1 MTWLQ
6 SDGWDEIPPG
16 QRFAELVERPGIVQ
30 LPGAHNALAGLIAK
44 RAGFESL
51 YISGAAVSASLG
63 LPDLGVMTLE
73 ELCFHART
81 VYRATQLPL
90 VVDADTGYGN
100 AINTQRTVKL
110 FERCGA
116 SMIQLEDQ
124 SFPKRCGHLRD
135 KSVIPAKE
143 MTGKLKAAL
152 DARRSSE
159 TLIIART
166 DAVASEGLES
176 TLERAE
182 HYLET
187 GIDVLFVE
195 ALTSSGQMRL
205 VNKRFSPRIPLM
217 ANMVE
222 GGKTPLMSSQELE
235 EIGYSLVIF
244 PGGYVRAT
252 AKLATRYFESL
263 KKNGTTEPFLEEM
276 LNFNQLQSL
285 LGTDEIL
292 NQGKAYE

>member
-1 MTWLQ
+1 MSLRKMLQ
-6 SDGWDEIPPG
+6 QDTILLAPG
-16 QRFAELVERPGIVQ
+16 IFDALGMMLVE
-30 LPGAHNALAGLIAK
+30 N
-44 RAGFESL
+44 AGFDAAYL
-51 YISGAAVSASLG
+51 SGASLAYTRHGSPDIGLVTMTEVAETVSLIRERSE
-63 LPDLGVMTLE
+63 M
-73 ELCFHART
+73 
-81 VYRATQLPL
+81 PL
-90 VVDADTGYGN
+90 IVDADTGYGN

-292 NQGKAYE
+292 NQGKGYE

>member
-1 MTWLQ
+1 MSLRKMLQ
-6 SDGWDEIPPG
+6 QDTILLAPG
-16 QRFAELVERPGIVQ
+16 IFDALGMMLVE
-30 LPGAHNALAGLIAK
+30 N
-44 RAGFESL
+44 AGFDAAYL
-51 YISGAAVSASLG
+51 SGASLAYTRHGSPDIGLVTMTEVAETVSLIRERSE
-63 LPDLGVMTLE
+63 M
-73 ELCFHART
+73 
-81 VYRATQLPL
+81 PL
-90 VVDADTGYGN
+90 IVDADTGYGN

-143 MTGKLKAAL
+143 MMGKLKAAL

-205 VNKRFSPRIPLM
+205 VNERFSPRIPLM

>member
-1 MTWLQ
+1 MSLRKMLQ
-6 SDGWDEIPPG
+6 QDTILLAPG
-16 QRFAELVERPGIVQ
+16 IFDALGMMLVE
-30 LPGAHNALAGLIAK
+30 N
-44 RAGFESL
+44 AGFDAAYL
-51 YISGAAVSASLG
+51 SGASLAYTRHGSPDIGLVTMTEVAETVSLIRERSE
-63 LPDLGVMTLE
+63 M
-73 ELCFHART
+73 
-81 VYRATQLPL
+81 PL
-90 VVDADTGYGN
+90 IVDADTGYGN

-205 VNKRFSPRIPLM
+205 VNERFSPRIPLM

-222 GGKTPLMSSQELE
+222 GGKTPLMSSQELQ

>member
-1 MTWLQ
+1 MSLRKMLQQETILLAPGIFDALGMMLVENAGFDAAYLSGASLAYTRHGSPDIGLVTMTEVAETVSLLRER
-6 SDGWDEIPPG
+6 SEIP
-16 QRFAELVERPGIVQ
+16 
-30 LPGAHNALAGLIAK
+30 LI
-44 RAGFESL
+44 
-51 YISGAAVSASLG
+51 
-63 LPDLGVMTLE
+63 
-73 ELCFHART
+73 
-81 VYRATQLPL
+81 
-90 VVDADTGYGN
+90 VDADTGYGN

-195 ALTSSGQMRL
+195 ALTSSGQIRL
-205 VNKRFSPRIPLM
+205 VNERFSPRIPLM

-292 NQGKAYE
+292 NQGKGYE

>member
-1 MTWLQ
+1 MSLRKMLQQDTILLAPGIFDALGMMLVENAGFDAAYLSGASLAYTRHGSPDIGLVTMTEVAETVSLLRER
-6 SDGWDEIPPG
+6 SEIP
-16 QRFAELVERPGIVQ
+16 
-30 LPGAHNALAGLIAK
+30 LI
-44 RAGFESL
+44 
-51 YISGAAVSASLG
+51 
-63 LPDLGVMTLE
+63 
-73 ELCFHART
+73 
-81 VYRATQLPL
+81 
-90 VVDADTGYGN
+90 VDADTGYGN

>member
-1 MTWLQ
+1 MSLRKMLQ
-6 SDGWDEIPPG
+6 QDTILL
-16 QRFAELVERPGIVQ
+16 APGIFD
-30 LPGAHNALAGLIAK
+30 ALGIILAEH
-44 RAGFESL
+44 AGFDTAYL
-51 YISGAAVSASLG
+51 SGASLAYTRHGSPDIGLVTMTEVAETVSLIRERSE
-63 LPDLGVMTLE
+63 M
-73 ELCFHART
+73 
-81 VYRATQLPL
+81 PL
-90 VVDADTGYGN
+90 IVDADTGYGN

-152 DARRSSE
+152 DARRSSD

-205 VNKRFSPRIPLM
+205 VNERFSPRIPLM

-222 GGKTPLMSSQELE
+222 GDKTPLMSSQELE

-263 KKNGTTEPFLEEM
+263 NKNGTTEPFLEEM

-292 NQGKAYE
+292 NQGKGYE

>member
-1 MTWLQ
+1 MSLRKMLQ
-6 SDGWDEIPPG
+6 QDTILLAPG
-16 QRFAELVERPGIVQ
+16 IFDALGMMLVE
-30 LPGAHNALAGLIAK
+30 N
-44 RAGFESL
+44 AGFDAAYL
-51 YISGAAVSASLG
+51 SGASLAYTRHGRPDIGLVTMTEVAETVSLIRERSE
-63 LPDLGVMTLE
+63 M
-73 ELCFHART
+73 
-81 VYRATQLPL
+81 PL
-90 VVDADTGYGN
+90 IVDADTGYGN

-124 SFPKRCGHLRD
+124 SFPKRCGHLGD
-135 KSVIPAKE
+135 KSVVPPKE

-205 VNKRFSPRIPLM
+205 VNERFSPRIPLM

-292 NQGKAYE
+292 HQGKGYE

>member
-1 MTWLQ
+1 MLQQETILLAPGIFDALGMMLVENAGFDAAYLSGASLAYTRHGSPDIGLVTMTEVAETVSLLRER
-6 SDGWDEIPPG
+6 SEIP
-16 QRFAELVERPGIVQ
+16 
-30 LPGAHNALAGLIAK
+30 LI
-44 RAGFESL
+44 
-51 YISGAAVSASLG
+51 
-63 LPDLGVMTLE
+63 
-73 ELCFHART
+73 
-81 VYRATQLPL
+81 
-90 VVDADTGYGN
+90 VDADTGYGN

-166 DAVASEGLES
+166 DAVASDGLES

-205 VNKRFSPRIPLM
+205 VNERFSPRIPLM

>member
-1 MTWLQ
+1 MSLRKMLQ
-6 SDGWDEIPPG
+6 QDTILLAPG
-16 QRFAELVERPGIVQ
+16 IFDALGMMLVE
-30 LPGAHNALAGLIAK
+30 N
-44 RAGFESL
+44 AGFDAAYL
-51 YISGAAVSASLG
+51 SGASLAYTRHGSPDIGLVTMTEVAETVSLIRERSE
-63 LPDLGVMTLE
+63 M
-73 ELCFHART
+73 
-81 VYRATQLPL
+81 PL
-90 VVDADTGYGN
+90 IVDADTGYGN

-205 VNKRFSPRIPLM
+205 VNERFSPRIPLM

-222 GGKTPLMSSQELE
+222 GGKTPLMSSQGLE

-292 NQGKAYE
+292 NQGKGYE

>member
-1 MTWLQ
+1 MSLRKMLQ
-6 SDGWDEIPPG
+6 QDTILLAPG
-16 QRFAELVERPGIVQ
+16 IFDALGMMLVE
-30 LPGAHNALAGLIAK
+30 N
-44 RAGFESL
+44 AGFDAAYL
-51 YISGAAVSASLG
+51 SGASLAYTRHGSPDIGLVTMTEVAETVSLIRERSE
-63 LPDLGVMTLE
+63 M
-73 ELCFHART
+73 
-81 VYRATQLPL
+81 PL
-90 VVDADTGYGN
+90 IVDADTGYGN

-195 ALTSSGQMRL
+195 ALASSGQMSL
-205 VNKRFSPRIPLM
+205 VNERFSPRIPLM

-263 KKNGTTEPFLEEM
+263 KKNGTTESFLEEM

-292 NQGKAYE
+292 NQGKGYE

>member
-1 MTWLQ
+1 MSLRKMLQ
-6 SDGWDEIPPG
+6 QDTILLAPG
-16 QRFAELVERPGIVQ
+16 IFDALGMMLVE
-30 LPGAHNALAGLIAK
+30 N
-44 RAGFESL
+44 AGFDAAYL
-51 YISGAAVSASLG
+51 SGASLAYTRHGSPDIGLVTMTEVAETVSLIRERSE
-63 LPDLGVMTLE
+63 M
-73 ELCFHART
+73 
-81 VYRATQLPL
+81 PL
-90 VVDADTGYGN
+90 IVDADTGYGN

-205 VNKRFSPRIPLM
+205 VNERFSPRIPLM

-252 AKLATRYFESL
+252 TKLATRYFESL

-276 LNFNQLQSL
+276 LNFL
-285 LGTDEIL
+285 LSTDPCKL
-292 NQGKAYE
+292 MKDL

>member
-1 MTWLQ
+1 MSLKKRLEQETILLA
-6 SDGWDEIPPG
+6 PG
-16 QRFAELVERPGIVQ
+16 IFDALGMMLVE
-30 LPGAHNALAGLIAK
+30 N
-44 RAGFESL
+44 AGFDAAYL
-51 YISGAAVSASLG
+51 SGASLAYTRHGSPDIGLVTMTEVAETVSLIREKTDTALI
-63 LPDLGVMTLE
+63 
-73 ELCFHART
+73 
-81 VYRATQLPL
+81 
-90 VVDADTGYGN
+90 VDADTGYGN

-110 FERCGA
+110 FERSGA
-116 SMIQLEDQ
+116 SAIQLEDQ

-135 KSVIPAKE
+135 KSVIPTRE

-152 DARRSSE
+152 DARQSSE

-166 DAVASEGLES
+166 DAVASEGLEP

-182 HYLET
+182 QYLET

-195 ALTSSGQMRL
+195 ALTSLEQMRFT
-205 VNKRFSPRIPLM
+205 NEHFRSRISLM

-222 GGKTPLMSSQELE
+222 GGKTPLMSNRDLQ

-244 PGGYVRAT
+244 PGGYVRAL

-276 LNFNQLQSL
+276 LNFNELQYL
-285 LGTDEIL
+285 LGTDDIL
-292 NQGKAYE
+292 SKGKAYE

>member
-1 MTWLQ
+1 MSLRKMLQ
-6 SDGWDEIPPG
+6 QDTILLAPG
-16 QRFAELVERPGIVQ
+16 IFDALGMMLVE
-30 LPGAHNALAGLIAK
+30 N
-44 RAGFESL
+44 AGFDAAYL
-51 YISGAAVSASLG
+51 SGASLAYTRHGSPDIGLVTMTEVAETVSLIRERSE
-63 LPDLGVMTLE
+63 M
-73 ELCFHART
+73 
-81 VYRATQLPL
+81 PL
-90 VVDADTGYGN
+90 IVDADTGYGN

-152 DARRSSE
+152 DTRRSSE

-166 DAVASEGLES
+166 DAVVSEGLES

-205 VNKRFSPRIPLM
+205 VNERFSPRIPLM

-292 NQGKAYE
+292 NQGKGYE

>member
-1 MTWLQ
+1 MSLRKMLQ
-6 SDGWDEIPPG
+6 QDTILLAPG
-16 QRFAELVERPGIVQ
+16 IFDTLGMMLVE
-30 LPGAHNALAGLIAK
+30 N
-44 RAGFESL
+44 AGFDAAYL
-51 YISGAAVSASLG
+51 SGASLAYTRHGSPDIGLVTMTEVAETVSLIRERSE
-63 LPDLGVMTLE
+63 M
-73 ELCFHART
+73 
-81 VYRATQLPL
+81 PL
-90 VVDADTGYGN
+90 IVDADTGYGN

-205 VNKRFSPRIPLM
+205 VNERFSPRIPLM

-222 GGKTPLMSSQELE
+222 GGKTPLMSSQKLE

-285 LGTDEIL
+285 LGTD
-292 NQGKAYE
+292 

>member
-1 MTWLQ
+1 MILRKMLQ
-6 SDGWDEIPPG
+6 QDTILLAPG
-16 QRFAELVERPGIVQ
+16 IFDALGMMLVE
-30 LPGAHNALAGLIAK
+30 N
-44 RAGFESL
+44 AGFDAAYL
-51 YISGAAVSASLG
+51 SGASLAYTRHGSPDIGLVTMTEVAETVSLIRERSE
-63 LPDLGVMTLE
+63 M
-73 ELCFHART
+73 
-81 VYRATQLPL
+81 PL
-90 VVDADTGYGN
+90 IVDADTGYGN

-143 MTGKLKAAL
+143 MMGKLKAAL

-205 VNKRFSPRIPLM
+205 VNERFSPRISLM

>member
-1 MTWLQ
+1 MSLRKMLQ
-6 SDGWDEIPPG
+6 QDTILLAPG
-16 QRFAELVERPGIVQ
+16 IFDTLGMMLVE
-30 LPGAHNALAGLIAK
+30 N
-44 RAGFESL
+44 AGFDAAYL
-51 YISGAAVSASLG
+51 SGASLAYTRHGSPDIGLVTMTEVAETVSLIRERSE
-63 LPDLGVMTLE
+63 M
-73 ELCFHART
+73 
-81 VYRATQLPL
+81 PL
-90 VVDADTGYGN
+90 IVDADTGYGN

-195 ALTSSGQMRL
+195 ALTSLGQMHL
-205 VNKRFSPRIPLM
+205 VNDRFSPRIPLM

-222 GGKTPLMSSQELE
+222 GGMTPLMSSQELE

>member
-1 MTWLQ
+1 MSLRKMLQ
-6 SDGWDEIPPG
+6 QDTILLAPG
-16 QRFAELVERPGIVQ
+16 IFDALGMMLVE
-30 LPGAHNALAGLIAK
+30 N
-44 RAGFESL
+44 AGFDAAYL
-51 YISGAAVSASLG
+51 SGASLAYTRHGSPDIGLVTMTEVAETVSLIRERSE
-63 LPDLGVMTLE
+63 M
-73 ELCFHART
+73 
-81 VYRATQLPL
+81 PL
-90 VVDADTGYGN
+90 IVDADTGYGN

-205 VNKRFSPRIPLM
+205 VNERFSPRIPLM

>member
-1 MTWLQ
+1 
-6 SDGWDEIPPG
+6 
-16 QRFAELVERPGIVQ
+16 
-30 LPGAHNALAGLIAK
+30 
-44 RAGFESL
+44 
-51 YISGAAVSASLG
+51 
-63 LPDLGVMTLE
+63 
-73 ELCFHART
+73 
-81 VYRATQLPL
+81 
-90 VVDADTGYGN
+90 
-100 AINTQRTVKL
+100 
-110 FERCGA
+110 
-116 SMIQLEDQ
+116 MIQLEDQ

-205 VNKRFSPRIPLM
+205 VNERFSPRIPLM

-292 NQGKAYE
+292 NQGKGYE

>member
-1 MTWLQ
+1 MSLRKMLQ
-6 SDGWDEIPPG
+6 QDTILLAPG
-16 QRFAELVERPGIVQ
+16 IFDTLGMMLVE
-30 LPGAHNALAGLIAK
+30 N
-44 RAGFESL
+44 AGFDAAYL
-51 YISGAAVSASLG
+51 SGASLAYTRHGSPDIGLVTMTEVAETVSLIRERSE
-63 LPDLGVMTLE
+63 M
-73 ELCFHART
+73 
-81 VYRATQLPL
+81 PL
-90 VVDADTGYGN
+90 IVDADTGYGN

-124 SFPKRCGHLRD
+124 SFPKRCGHLWD

-205 VNKRFSPRIPLM
+205 VNERFSPRIPLM

>member
-1 MTWLQ
+1 MSLRKMLQ
-6 SDGWDEIPPG
+6 QDTILLAPG
-16 QRFAELVERPGIVQ
+16 IFDALGMMLVE
-30 LPGAHNALAGLIAK
+30 N
-44 RAGFESL
+44 AGFDAAYL
-51 YISGAAVSASLG
+51 SGASLAYTRHGSPDIGLVTMTEVAETVSLIRERSE
-63 LPDLGVMTLE
+63 M
-73 ELCFHART
+73 
-81 VYRATQLPL
+81 PL
-90 VVDADTGYGN
+90 IVDADTGYGN

-182 HYLET
+182 HFLET

-195 ALTSSGQMRL
+195 ALTSLEQMRL

-292 NQGKAYE
+292 NQGKGYE

>member
-1 MTWLQ
+1 MSLKKRLEQETILLA
-6 SDGWDEIPPG
+6 PG
-16 QRFAELVERPGIVQ
+16 IFDALGMMLVE
-30 LPGAHNALAGLIAK
+30 N
-44 RAGFESL
+44 AGFDVAYL
-51 YISGAAVSASLG
+51 SGASLAYTRHGSPDIGLVTMTEVAETVSLIRERSE
-63 LPDLGVMTLE
+63 M
-73 ELCFHART
+73 
-81 VYRATQLPL
+81 PL
-90 VVDADTGYGN
+90 IVDADTGYGN

-182 HYLET
+182 HFLET

-195 ALTSSGQMRL
+195 ALSSSGQMRM
-205 VNKRFSPRIPLM
+205 VNERFSPRIPLM

-222 GGKTPLMSSQELE
+222 GGKTPLMSNRDLQ

-244 PGGYVRAT
+244 PGGYVRAL

-276 LNFNQLQSL
+276 LNFNELQNL
-285 LGTDEIL
+285 LGTDDIL
-292 NQGKAYE
+292 SKGKAYE

>member
-1 MTWLQ
+1 MSLRKMLQ
-6 SDGWDEIPPG
+6 QDTILLAPG
-16 QRFAELVERPGIVQ
+16 IFDALGMMLVE
-30 LPGAHNALAGLIAK
+30 N
-44 RAGFESL
+44 AGFDAAYL
-51 YISGAAVSASLG
+51 SGASLAYTRHGSPDIGLVTMTEVAETVSLLRERSE
-63 LPDLGVMTLE
+63 M
-73 ELCFHART
+73 
-81 VYRATQLPL
+81 PL
-90 VVDADTGYGN
+90 IVDADTGYGN

-143 MTGKLKAAL
+143 MMGKLKAAL

-182 HYLET
+182 RYLET

>member
-1 MTWLQ
+1 MSLRKMLQ
-6 SDGWDEIPPG
+6 QDTILLAPG
-16 QRFAELVERPGIVQ
+16 IFDALGMMLVE
-30 LPGAHNALAGLIAK
+30 N
-44 RAGFESL
+44 AGFDAAYL
-51 YISGAAVSASLG
+51 SGASLAYTRHGSPDIGLVTMTEVAETVSLIRERSE
-63 LPDLGVMTLE
+63 M
-73 ELCFHART
+73 
-81 VYRATQLPL
+81 PL
-90 VVDADTGYGN
+90 IVDADTGYGN

-205 VNKRFSPRIPLM
+205 VNERFSPRIPLM

-292 NQGKAYE
+292 NQGKGYE

>member
-1 MTWLQ
+1 MSLRKMLQ
-6 SDGWDEIPPG
+6 QDTILLAPG
-16 QRFAELVERPGIVQ
+16 IFDALGMILVE
-30 LPGAHNALAGLIAK
+30 N
-44 RAGFESL
+44 AGFD
-51 YISGAAVSASLG
+51 AAYLSVASLAYTRHGSPDIG
-63 LPDLGVMTLE
+63 LVTMTE
-73 ELCFHART
+73 VAET
-81 VYRATQLPL
+81 VSLIRERSEMPL
-90 VVDADTGYGN
+90 IVDADTGYGN

-152 DARRSSE
+152 DARRSSD

-205 VNKRFSPRIPLM
+205 VNERFSPRIPLM

-292 NQGKAYE
+292 NQGKGYE

>member
-1 MTWLQ
+1 MSLRKMLQ
-6 SDGWDEIPPG
+6 QDTILLAPG
-16 QRFAELVERPGIVQ
+16 IFDALGMMLVE
-30 LPGAHNALAGLIAK
+30 N
-44 RAGFESL
+44 AGFDAAYL
-51 YISGAAVSASLG
+51 SGASLAYTRHGSPDIGLVTMTEVAETVSLIRERSE
-63 LPDLGVMTLE
+63 M
-73 ELCFHART
+73 
-81 VYRATQLPL
+81 PL
-90 VVDADTGYGN
+90 IVDADTGYGN

-159 TLIIART
+159 TLIIARS

-205 VNKRFSPRIPLM
+205 VNERFSPRIPLM

-285 LGTDEIL
+285 LGTNEIL

>member
-1 MTWLQ
+1 MSLRKMLQ
-6 SDGWDEIPPG
+6 QDTILLAPG
-16 QRFAELVERPGIVQ
+16 IFDALGMILVE
-30 LPGAHNALAGLIAK
+30 N
-44 RAGFESL
+44 AGFD
-51 YISGAAVSASLG
+51 AAYLSVASLAYTRHGSPDIG
-63 LPDLGVMTLE
+63 LVTMTE
-73 ELCFHART
+73 VAET
-81 VYRATQLPL
+81 VSLIRERSEMPL
-90 VVDADTGYGN
+90 IVDADTGYGN

-159 TLIIART
+159 TMIIART

-205 VNKRFSPRIPLM
+205 VNERFSPRIPLM

-292 NQGKAYE
+292 NQGKGYE

>member
-1 MTWLQ
+1 MSLRKMLKQDTILLA
-6 SDGWDEIPPG
+6 PG
-16 QRFAELVERPGIVQ
+16 IFDALGMMLVE
-30 LPGAHNALAGLIAK
+30 N
-44 RAGFESL
+44 AGFDAAYL
-51 YISGAAVSASLG
+51 SGASLAYTRHGSPDIGLVTMTEVAETVSLIRERSE
-63 LPDLGVMTLE
+63 M
-73 ELCFHART
+73 
-81 VYRATQLPL
+81 PL
-90 VVDADTGYGN
+90 IVDADTGYGN

-143 MTGKLKAAL
+143 MMGKLKAAL

-182 HYLET
+182 LYLET

-205 VNKRFSPRIPLM
+205 VNERFSPRIPLM

-292 NQGKAYE
+292 NQGKGYE

>member
-1 MTWLQ
+1 MSLRKRLEQDTIMLA
-6 SDGWDEIPPG
+6 PG
-16 QRFAELVERPGIVQ
+16 IFDALGMMLVE
-30 LPGAHNALAGLIAK
+30 N
-44 RAGFESL
+44 AGFDTAYL
-51 YISGAAVSASLG
+51 SGASLAYTRHGSPDIGLVTMTEVAETVSLIRERS
-63 LPDLGVMTLE
+63 E
-73 ELCFHART
+73 
-81 VYRATQLPL
+81 LPL
-90 VVDADTGYGN
+90 IVDADTGYGN

-116 SMIQLEDQ
+116 SAIQLEDQ

-135 KSVIPAKE
+135 KSVIPAQE

-152 DARRSSE
+152 DARRSSD

-205 VNKRFSPRIPLM
+205 VNERFSPRIPLM

-292 NQGKAYE
+292 NQGKGYE